1 MSCRNHSSHN
11 YGYSHNESNGNGHI
25 SNGKIM
31 EAESGEKNGFYNSS
45 SNSSHGHPVC
55 LTSYQTNNDSSMP
68 PPSCPALPPPGGP
81 VSNEKKAASSMVTA
95 HLRSALVILA
105 LSIHSLFE
113 GMAVGLE
120 ESDSGVWKLFLAIA
134 IHGSAIAFCIGTEMV
149 TTASSVLLECS
160 LGSWSP

>member
-1 MSCRNHSSHN
+1 MS
-11 YGYSHNESNGNGHI
+11 
-25 SNGKIM
+25 
-31 EAESGEKNGFYNSS
+31 
-45 SNSSHGHPVC
+45 
-55 LTSYQTNNDSSMP
+55 T
-68 PPSCPALPPPGGP
+68 
-81 VSNEKKAASSMVTA
+81 EKKAASSLVTA

-149 TTASSVLLECS
+149 TTGIKKQSIVLYITVLSLFSPVGVIIGIVVTAHVEEAS
-160 LGSWSP
+160 G

>member
-1 MSCRNHSSHN
+1 
-11 YGYSHNESNGNGHI
+11 
-25 SNGKIM
+25 
-31 EAESGEKNGFYNSS
+31 
-45 SNSSHGHPVC
+45 
-55 LTSYQTNNDSSMP
+55 MP
-68 PPSCPALPPPGGP
+68 QPCPALPPSLPSP
-81 VSNEKKAASSMVTA
+81 VAKKAKEKTTLIT

-149 TTASSVLLECS
+149 TTGIKKRSIVLYMSVLS
-160 LGSWSP
+160 IFSPLGVLIGILVSIHVGDETSASQLLAIG